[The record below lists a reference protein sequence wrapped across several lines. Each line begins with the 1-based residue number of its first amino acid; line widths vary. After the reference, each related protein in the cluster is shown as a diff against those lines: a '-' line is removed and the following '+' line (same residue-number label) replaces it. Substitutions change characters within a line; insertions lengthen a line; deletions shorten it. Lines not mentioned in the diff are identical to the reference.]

1 MNMNA
6 MMGNVD
12 PNMMMMNQM
21 MQNGGMNQNMMMN
34 NNQNMMMNN
43 PMMQNGG
50 MNTNMMM
57 MGGANPN
64 MMMMNNNPNMM
75 MNPMMQNMAMNQNM
89 MNNPMMGNM
98 MDPSMMMMMMMLNNQ
113 KQMGNG
119 IDDPIGWNL
128 TFEVQRNGNIY
139 NIVID
144 NQKKVKEAISKFI
157 LKSNI
162 KEKCKYIFNNKQLC
176 EDLPICQSGLQ
187 DQSKISV
194 ISVQNLKGA

>member
-1 MNMNA
+1 MNMNV

-21 MQNGGMNQNMMMN
+21 MPNGGMNQ
-34 NNQNMMMNN
+34 
-43 PMMQNGG
+43 
-50 MNTNMMM
+50 NMMM

-64 MMMMNNNPNMM
+64 MMMMNNNPNMI

-89 MNNPMMGNM
+89 MNNPMMANM
-98 MDPSMMMMMMMLNNQ
+98 MDPSMMMMML

-119 IDDPIGWNL
+119 IDDPFGWNL
-128 TFEVQRNGNIY
+128 AFEVQRDGKTY

-162 KEKCKYIFNNKQLC
+162 KEKCNYIFNNKQLC

-187 DQSKISV
+187 DRSKINV
-194 ISVQNLKGA
+194 ISIQNLKGA

>member
-1 MNMNA
+1 MNA

-21 MQNGGMNQNMMMN
+21 MQNGSMNPNVMMNNNQNMMMN

-64 MMMMNNNPNMM
+64 MMMNPM
-75 MNPMMQNMAMNQNM
+75 MMQNMAMNQNM

-98 MDPSMMMMMMMLNNQ
+98 MDPSMMMMMMLNNQ

-162 KEKCKYIFNNKQLC
+162 KEKCNYIYNNKQLC

>member
-1 MNMNA
+1 MNA

-21 MQNGGMNQNMMMN
+21 MQNGSMNPNVMMNNNQNMMMN

-64 MMMMNNNPNMM
+64 MMMNPM
-75 MNPMMQNMAMNQNM
+75 MMQNMAMNQNM

-98 MDPSMMMMMMMLNNQ
+98 MDPSMMMMMMLNNQ

>member
-1 MNMNA
+1 MNA

-21 MQNGGMNQNMMMN
+21 MQNGSMNPNVMMNNNQNMMMN

-64 MMMMNNNPNMM
+64 MMMNPM
-75 MNPMMQNMAMNQNM
+75 MMQNMAMNQNM

-176 EDLPICQSGLQ
+176 EYLPICQSGLQ